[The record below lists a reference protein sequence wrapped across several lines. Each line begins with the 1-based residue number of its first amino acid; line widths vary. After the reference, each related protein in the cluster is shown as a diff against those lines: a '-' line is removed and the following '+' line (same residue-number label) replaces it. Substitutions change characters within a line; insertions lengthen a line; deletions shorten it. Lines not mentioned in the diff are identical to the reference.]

1 MDINGKIV
9 IKFRPEM
16 ESDRYLARLIITN
29 AYRNGGKKYCVKVLT
44 DVLGALDISTAYSKL
59 ERDEIKKTLYNDFW
73 ELLNLS
79 IKTYKGGYDE

>member
-16 ESDRYLARLIITN
+16 ESDRYLARLIIAN
-29 AYRNGGKKYCVKVLT
+29 AYQQGGKKYCVKVLT
-44 DVLGALDISTAYSKL
+44 DVVGALDMSAAYSKL
-59 ERDEIKKTLYNDFW
+59 ERTEIKKSIYNDFW

-79 IKTYKGGYDE
+79 INYEGGYDE